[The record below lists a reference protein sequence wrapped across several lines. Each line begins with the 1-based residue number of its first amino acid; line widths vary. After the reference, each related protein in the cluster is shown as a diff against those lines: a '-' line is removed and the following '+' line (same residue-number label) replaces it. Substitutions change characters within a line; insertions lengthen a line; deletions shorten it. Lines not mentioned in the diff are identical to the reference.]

1 MRSVVSAGLVSLVCG
16 MILTDG
22 VIDEIEENADDVA
35 RHPDLSKRFSGTAR
49 YFLFLSD

>member
-1 MRSVVSAGLVSLVCG
+1 MRSVVSAVLVSLVLR

-35 RHPDLSKRFSGTAR
+35 WHPGLAERFSATAR
-49 YFLFLSD
+49 YFLFLSN